1 MQCRPNINSN
11 TGWRPILFCKFL
23 WAAWFHDRLMPKY
36 VPVRK
41 SPMTIVLIRFR
52 NDRVICGGAFVLIVH
67 DRKPV
72 ETWSCACFL
81 FSFAF
86 VNRTVC
92 ESVFPAFFFRFFR
105 FMRKTNPAVN
115 AQLWSPTNTSAFKYF
130 VNGFRSIKR
139 RCYVDT
145 CRDIQCSL
153 LFNRPAR
160 QPRMGLA
167 RPPAAKQARSKLWRT
182 WFSLC
187 RAWPSQVCSW
197 PLFSEHFPLKY
208 LKYKTWRS
216 LHRSHPDQQ
225 RTSR

>member
-1 MQCRPNINSN
+1 VQCRPNINSN

-130 VNGFRSIKR
+130 VNGFPIHQKTRHSVFSIVQQTSEATSNGPGTATGGQTGSVEALKNMIF
-139 RCYVDT
+139 T
-145 CRDIQCSL
+145 LQ
-153 LFNRPAR
+153 
-160 QPRMGLA
+160 GLA
-167 RPPAAKQARSKLWRT
+167 QPGLFMTAVFRALPFEISKI
-182 WFSLC
+182 
-187 RAWPSQVCSW
+187 
-197 PLFSEHFPLKY
+197 
-208 LKYKTWRS
+208 
-216 LHRSHPDQQ
+216 
-225 RTSR
+225 